1 MDPKQR
7 VEIVMPQ
14 LGVSVVEGTLVL
26 WRKEPGDRVEAD
38 EAICDVSS
46 DKIDSEIP
54 APASGRI
61 VELLVEVGDTVDVG
75 TVIATM
81 EAEGAPGAPSQAGDD
96 V

>member
-1 MDPKQR
+1 MDSGQL

-14 LGVSVVEGTLVL
+14 LGISVVEGTLVL
-26 WRKEPGDRVEAD
+26 WHKEPGERVEAD

-46 DKIDSEIP
+46 DKIDSEVP

-61 VELLVEVGDTVDVG
+61 VELLVEVGATVDVG

-81 EAEGAPGAPSQAGDD
+81 EPEHALDAPSTPG
-96 V
+96 